1 MGALLALVV
10 GAAGCGASGG
20 AGAALA
26 KAWTVTS
33 AGVRALGL
41 CDDHPPAIVRAI
53 AEADQAEA
61 EADDGGGGKA
71 DAAPVSVDA
80 VGAEASSAAGA
91 VEGRTVEG

>member
-1 MGALLALVV
+1 MGRRWVRGALLALVV
-10 GAAGCGASGG
+10 GVAGCGASGG

-53 AEADQAEA
+53 VEADQA
-61 EADDGGGGKA
+61 EADDGGGGKV
-71 DAAPVSVDA
+71 DAAPVVDA
-80 VGAEASSAAGA
+80 VGAEVSTVSAD
-91 VEGRTVEG
+91 R